1 MDDGILEGELEA
13 LKAPYK
19 RKTVGS
25 ASMVATDYRF
35 KLIPFSKVQLQT
47 TASYL
52 IRDIIPREGLIVV
65 WGPPKCGKSF
75 WALDAIMHVVRG
87 LDYRGHHVKTGI
99 VVYVA
104 CEGERGL
111 SARIEAYRRYHEV
124 KADLGFYLL
133 TTRLDLVADRQQLI
147 EDIRAQLGGIVP
159 VAIVVDTLNR
169 SIAGSESADEDM
181 GNYVKAADAIRE
193 SFACAVII
201 IHHCGIDDKRP
212 RGHTSLTGAAD
223 AQIAIRRDDSGL
235 ITATVEWLKDGAEGA
250 QVQSRL
256 AVVELDIDE
265 DGEPITSCVIEPT
278 EDGGPAAKP
287 KKRKRPIAVDVLRAL
302 DFLRD
307 AIADE
312 GMLVNKP
319 GMPKVRA
326 TTIELWRARLRQR
339 GLYDGD
345 DKDRQ
350 WFTRTKKTLIAER
363 LITIDGDLVWA
374 VPAA

>member
-1 MDDGILEGELEA
+1 MPLRPACVTRDTGSGAMDDGILEAELEA

-19 RKTVGS
+19 RKTIGS
-25 ASMVATDYRF
+25 ASTVATDYRF

-147 EDIRAQLGGIVP
+147 EDIRAQLDGIVP

-235 ITATVEWLKDGAEGA
+235 ITATVEWLKDGAEGTEIH
-250 QVQSRL
+250 SCL
-256 AVVELDIDE
+256 EVVELGQDE
-265 DGEPITSCVIEPT
+265 DGDTITSCVVTVAEAT
-278 EDGGPAAKP
+278 ARAKCP
-287 KKRKRPIAVDVLRAL
+287 KLSPRQKQAMNQLRNL
-302 DFLRD
+302 
-307 AIADE
+307 
-312 GMLVNKP
+312 
-319 GMPKVRA
+319 
-326 TTIELWRARLRQR
+326 Q
-339 GLYDGD
+339 
-345 DKDRQ
+345 
-350 WFTRTKKTLIAER
+350 
-363 LITIDGDLVWA
+363 IDGTPSPGGSNYPTGIRLVDID
-374 VPAA
+374 